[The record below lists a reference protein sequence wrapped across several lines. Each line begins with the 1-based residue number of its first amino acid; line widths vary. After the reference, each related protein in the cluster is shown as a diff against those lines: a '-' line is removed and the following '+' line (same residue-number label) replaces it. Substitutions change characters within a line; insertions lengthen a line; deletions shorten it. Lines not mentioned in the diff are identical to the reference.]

1 MYRDYE
7 VPMSATTNPAH
18 LSTFGDRLARRAAE
32 VDSLLCIGLDPAIG
46 RMPEGIPDTADGV
59 IEFCERLV
67 DATADLALAF
77 KPNLAFFLAYGADGL
92 DALYT
97 VRDMIPSDV
106 PVLLDCKIGDVGSTA
121 TAYATAWFDE
131 LDVDAITVH
140 PYLGEDSL
148 EPFLERSD
156 KGVFVLAKT
165 SNPGSGD
172 LQDRT
177 LGDTGLPLYEYVA
190 ARAAEWDASY
200 PATVG
205 LVVGATWPDQL
216 RQIRDVAPTLP
227 ILLPGL
233 GTQGGDLEASVRAGM
248 TADSTGLLCSSSRG
262 IMYASSGSDFA
273 EAAREAAI
281 RLRDDIDAVRRA
293 RG

>member
-1 MYRDYE
+1 MSTST
-7 VPMSATTNPAH
+7 PSATNQ
-18 LSTFGDRLARRAAE
+18 TFGARLNQRAAA
-32 VDSLLCIGLDPAIG
+32 VDSLICIGLDPAIG
-46 RMPEGIPDTADGV
+46 RMPDGIPDTADGV

-67 DATADLALAF
+67 DATADLALAY

-97 VRDMIPSDV
+97 IRDMIPADI
-106 PVLLDCKIGDVGSTA
+106 PVVLDCKVGDIGSTA
-121 TAYATAWFDE
+121 SAYATAWFDE

-148 EPFLERSD
+148 EPFLERPD
-156 KGVFVLAKT
+156 KGVIVLTKT

-172 LQDRT
+172 LQDKV
-177 LGDTGLPLYEYVA
+177 LADAQCPLYQYVA
-190 ARAAEWDASY
+190 TRAAAWDAAY

-216 RQIRDVAPTLP
+216 EQIRSLAPSMP

-233 GTQGGDLEASVRAGM
+233 GTQGGDLAGSLRAGL
-248 TADSTGLLCSSSRG
+248 ASDGTGLLCSSSRG
-262 IMYASSGSDFA
+262 IMYASQGEDFA
-273 EAAREAAI
+273 DAARAAATQM
-281 RLRDDIDAVRRA
+281 RDDINAVRRTV
-293 RG
+293 R